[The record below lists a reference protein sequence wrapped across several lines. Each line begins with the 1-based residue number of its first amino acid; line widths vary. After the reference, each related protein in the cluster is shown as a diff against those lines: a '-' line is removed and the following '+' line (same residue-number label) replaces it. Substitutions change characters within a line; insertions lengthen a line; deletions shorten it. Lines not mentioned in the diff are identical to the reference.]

1 MNKSKLCKAIA
12 LATALGGVGV
22 GLYAPTAAAVT
33 PSPGMQLG
41 DVLVFPYYTAR
52 NNYQTTLTFI
62 NTSADFL
69 AVKFRFMEG
78 YNSRD
83 VLDFNVVM
91 SPYDVYTGVVEA
103 GGSTGVQFRIPS
115 TETTCT
121 APYLAPNGSFA
132 MNPVAY
138 TGVNADGGPT
148 TNDRLL
154 EGYVVAIVMG
164 HANKADLQFITQ
176 QATDAVYT
184 LALKAA
190 AATLL
195 SAEHPNTAV
204 ECTGVVNLFTVGNI
218 PLTAR
223 LFGEPTNVL
232 KGNYSLLNVPRGT
245 SAGGNAATLSNFFN
259 IGATA
264 PAGGDFVR
272 PPALVA
278 VPGNGQA
285 NLTCTVPY
293 SAQFNYNAYPSLN
306 PLPPAPVN
314 WGVNV
319 QTATGTTGNPVA
331 PPPPGTLVGCPNL
344 ITPQVFPYFL
354 EPSLNDAYNGALAGR
369 TGVSFNFSNDA
380 LAFDQYQAYPN
391 SSFQAVSEAF
401 RATTVSNEWSVNP
414 ALGVSTDWVVTH
426 PTKSFFVDDPTHASQ
441 TAIAVPN
448 AGSTPRAD
456 VVQAAVNQARFS
468 RNGGPAWL
476 PNRPAEAFVAPPA
489 NIVAGQTALN
499 PFPASFSATTASAGK
514 SCVNVGINIWDRD
527 ETTAAGGGVTPS
539 PIEPTAQRQLCYEV
553 NVLNFN
559 PPAGHTVFG
568 SVLNVDL
575 SGDVTA
581 LAAAAAAAGRAAEPF
596 GWLQLNLAVDP
607 AALAVNP
614 ATNAGRNPGVFGPL
628 PPAGATTLNGPGLPV
643 IGFMM
648 RERVVDTAN
657 LLGNYGDLA
666 NHSYTRLA
674 APAAP

>member
-78 YNSRD
+78 VNSRD

-103 GGSTGVQFRIPS
+103 GGATGVQFRIPS

-121 APYLAPNGSFA
+121 APYLAPNGSFIL
-132 MNPVAY
+132 NSVAY

-148 TNDRLL
+148 TNDRLF

-176 QATDAVYT
+176 QPTAGVYT
-184 LALKAA
+184 AAVKAA

-195 SAEHPNTAV
+195 SAEHPNTQV
-204 ECTGVVNLFTVGNI
+204 ECTGVQNLFTVANI
-218 PLTAR
+218 PITAL

-245 SAGGNAATLSNFFN
+245 SAGGNAVTLSNFFN
-259 IGATA
+259 VNPGQDFLRA
-264 PAGGDFVR
+264 PAN
-272 PPALVA
+272 VA
-278 VPGNGQA
+278 VPGFGQA
-285 NLTCTVPY
+285 NLACTVPY
-293 SAQFNYNAYPSLN
+293 SRQFNYNAYASLN
-306 PLPPAPVN
+306 PLPPAPVAWAPAVIGN
-314 WGVNV
+314 GNGGVGG
-319 QTATGTTGNPVA
+319 AG
-331 PPPPGTLVGCPNL
+331 GCPNL

-354 EPSLNDAYNGALAGR
+354 EPSLNDAYNGTR
-369 TGVSFNFSNDA
+369 TGQAFNFSNDV
-380 LAFDQYQAYPN
+380 LAFDTYAAYPN

-401 RATTVSNEWSVNP
+401 RATTASNEWSVNP

-448 AGSTPRAD
+448 VGSSPRAD

-468 RNGGPAWL
+468 RFGGPPWL

-489 NIVAGQTALN
+489 NIVAGQTSLN
-499 PFPASFSATTASAGK
+499 PFPATFSATTASAGK

-559 PPAGHTVFG
+559 PPAGHTVFS

-596 GWLQLNLAVDP
+596 GWLQLNFAVDP
-607 AALAVNP
+607 AAQ
-614 ATNAGRNPGVFGPL
+614 GGMDPGVQGPL
-628 PPAGATTLNGPGLPV
+628 PPAAGSTLAGAGLPV

-666 NHSYTRLA
+666 NHSYTRQ
-674 APAAP
+674 PQPSF

>member
-1 MNKSKLCKAIA
+1 MKKSKLCKAIA
-12 LATALGGVGV
+12 LATALGGVGA
-22 GLYAPTAAAVT
+22 GLYASTAAAVT

-41 DVLVFPYYTAR
+41 DVVVFPYYTVR

-103 GGSTGVQFRIPS
+103 GGSTGAQFRIPA

-121 APYLAPNGSFA
+121 APYLAPNGSFSL
-132 MNPVAY
+132 NPVAY
-138 TGVNADGGPT
+138 TGTNADGGPT
-148 TNDRLL
+148 SNDRLA

-176 QATDAVYT
+176 QPASVVYT
-184 LALKAA
+184 AAVKAA

-195 SAEHPNTAV
+195 SAEHPNTAT
-204 ECTGVVNLFTVGNI
+204 ECTAVQNLFTVANI
-218 PLTAR
+218 PITAQ

-245 SAGGNAATLSNFFN
+245 SAGGNAATLANFFN
-259 IGATA
+259 VNPGTDFIRA
-264 PAGGDFVR
+264 PAN
-272 PPALVA
+272 VA
-278 VPGNGQA
+278 VPGFGQA
-285 NLTCTVPY
+285 NLGCTVPY
-293 SAQFNYNAYPSLN
+293 SRQFNYNAYASLN
-306 PLPPAPVN
+306 PLPPAPVVWAPAVVGN
-314 WGVNV
+314 GNGAV
-319 QTATGTTGNPVA
+319 TAAG
-331 PPPPGTLVGCPNL
+331 GCPNL

-354 EPSLNDAYNGALAGR
+354 EPSLNDAYNGAR
-369 TGVSFNFSNDA
+369 TGQAFNFSNDV
-380 LAFDQYQAYPN
+380 LAVDAYTAYPN

-414 ALGVSTDWVVTH
+414 ALGVSTDWVITH

-448 AGSTPRAD
+448 AGSTPRQD

-468 RNGGPAWL
+468 RNGSPAAWL

-499 PFPASFSATTASAGK
+499 PFPATFSATTASAGK
-514 SCVNVGINIWDRD
+514 SCVNVGVNIWDRD
-527 ETTAAGGGVTPS
+527 ETTAASGGVTPS

-581 LAAAAAAAGRAAEPF
+581 LQAAAAAAGRPAEPF

-607 AALAVNP
+607 AAMAVNP
-614 ATNAGRNPGVFGPL
+614 ATNAGRDPGVFGPL
-628 PPAGATTLNGPGLPV
+628 APAAATTLNGPGLPV

-674 APAAP
+674 QPAQP